1 METLRQMET
10 HKRGRVKRMSEQTK
24 KTPHLPN
31 KIIALL
37 PIIFLLV
44 VMISNYVL
52 GWGQDPH
59 IPVLL
64 AWLDRLETA

>member
-10 HKRGRVKRMSEQTK
+10 HKRGRVKRMSEQK
-24 KTPHLPN
+24 AKTPHLPN
-31 KIIALL
+31 KIMALL

-52 GWGQDPH
+52 GWGQTPTSRCCW
-59 IPVLL
+59 PAPSL
-64 AWLDRLETA
+64 